1 MSSIANIVA
10 YDGAGTPVIHTF
22 TPISVTRETAAKI
35 VAEWRETSL
44 AVPMM
49 AQPRIAVSL
58 EKLRSGNFKAVQRT
72 TVPVMEA
79 VGSQNAAG
87 YTAAPR
93 VAYEDTIEVTGFFSP
108 RSTSTG
114 KRLVRQLACN
124 IFGGIAT
131 SVAPVTTGPIAELFD
146 LLAMPV

>member
-1 MSSIANIVA
+1 MSAIANIVA
-10 YDGAGTPVIHTF
+10 YDGAGTPVQHTF
-22 TPISVTRETAAKI
+22 LPISVTREGTGKI
-35 VAEWRETSL
+35 VAEWRETGL

-49 AQPRIAVSL
+49 AQPRIAISL
-58 EKLRSGNFKAVQRT
+58 ERLKSGNYKAIQRT

-87 YTAAPR
+87 YTAQPK
-93 VAYEDTIEVTGFFSP
+93 VAFEDTVEITGFYSP
-108 RSTSTG
+108 RSVSTG

-124 IFGGIAT
+124 VFNGVAT

-146 LLAMPV
+146 QLMMPV